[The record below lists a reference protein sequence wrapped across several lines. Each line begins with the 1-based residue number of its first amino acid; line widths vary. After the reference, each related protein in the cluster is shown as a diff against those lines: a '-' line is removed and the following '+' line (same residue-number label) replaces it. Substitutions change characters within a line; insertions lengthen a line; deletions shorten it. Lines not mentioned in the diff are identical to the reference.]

1 MVTKSVS
8 RRVMVSGAIASLI
21 MLGSALVMPEP
32 ADAGRKNK
40 RSRRR
45 KVTVRTGNQ
54 NTYTFDETNTS
65 VVVGPDGPDGPDD
78 TANS

>member
-1 MVTKSVS
+1 MN
-8 RRVMVSGAIASLI
+8 GAIGSLI
-21 MLGSALVMPEP
+21 MIGGALAISTP
-32 ADAGRKNK
+32 AEAGRKNK
-40 RSRRR
+40 RSKRR
-45 KVTVRTGNQ
+45 KVTVRTGNA

>member
-1 MVTKSVS
+1 M
-8 RRVMVSGAIASLI
+8 MSGAIGALVMI
-21 MLGSALVMPEP
+21 GSALSIATP
-32 ADAGRKNK
+32 AEAGRKNK

-78 TANS
+78 TASS